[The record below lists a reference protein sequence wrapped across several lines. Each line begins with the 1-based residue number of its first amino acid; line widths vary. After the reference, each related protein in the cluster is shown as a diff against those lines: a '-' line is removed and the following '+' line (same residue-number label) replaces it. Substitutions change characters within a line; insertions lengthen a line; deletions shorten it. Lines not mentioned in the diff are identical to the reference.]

1 MPSPLESTAG
11 DRTLLGAWS
20 ERGDQESFQALCHR
34 HAGLVVDTCRRL
46 RSPDA
51 DEAAQAVFITL
62 ARKPRSVA
70 EPERLAGWLLGTA
83 RRVVAHQHRASA
95 RRQRHEQEAAMEAAR
110 SQASRPTDWSE
121 ARPLLDDALARLS
134 PARREAVARFYLEGK
149 PQAVVAA
156 ELGCSVDAVKN
167 RIHEGLTQLRA
178 AFAKRGVVLGAAALA
193 SGLASEAAASDPA
206 VSLACCQGALAPAG
220 PSAALAHG
228 VQTAMYLK
236 SATIAASACVLL
248 GTLVTTTLLLGA
260 EAPPRPLA
268 VAAAPPVTAG
278 ASVLDP
284 AANAAL
290 DWWRAIAVLPKDS
303 DPIWEK
309 EQAARAGQTV
319 VCTDAELAL
328 LRTPLD
334 LLALGAGNS
343 YCAWGVD
350 QRVEGPG
357 ALLPQLSEFRRLI
370 RLGLLRSQVHGPS
383 GAAATVDDLLLCLR
397 SIRLCSTGSGSL
409 ISCLNGGSMEADCL
423 TRAARVAP
431 SLPATERQRL
441 AAALDRLP
449 PMLDVAT
456 ALMGELEEMT
466 GFLTKMRALP
476 LLEHTKLLGSTM
488 STDGGV
494 HWSSHFSVLEQ
505 LQLMGTVSDDDID
518 RSLRQLAE
526 IAAPLEAYHRR
537 PLAGR
542 LTPFKPVFQG
552 GAESMTPLLNKF
564 FPELDVITKFEVRQ
578 ATTRQQLAA
587 TLAFLDR
594 GEAGLAAH
602 PDPFTGKPFTL
613 VQDGAF
619 RRLVATS
626 PALGKPLDL
635 WIGPRPPDGATSP
648 ANVEP
653 RTQAEH
659 PTSGF

>member
-1 MPSPLESTAG
+1 MTSPLESTAG
-11 DRTLLGAWS
+11 DRALLGAWI

-70 EPERLAGWLLGTA
+70 QPERLAGWLLGTA

-110 SQASRPTDWSE
+110 NQASRPTDWSE

-167 RIHEGLTQLRA
+167 RIHEGLAQLRA
-178 AFAKRGVVLGAAALA
+178 AFAKRGVALGAAALA

-206 VSLACCQGALAPAG
+206 VTLACCQGALAPAG
-220 PSAALAHG
+220 PPAALAHG

-248 GTLVTTTLLLGA
+248 GTLVTTTLMLGA
-260 EAPPRPLA
+260 EAPPKPLA
-268 VAAAPPVTAG
+268 VVAAPPVAAG
-278 ASVLDP
+278 APVLDP

-303 DPIWEK
+303 DPIWKK
-309 EQAARAGQTV
+309 EEARRTQQRVA
-319 VCTDAELAL
+319 CTEAELAL
-328 LRTPLD
+328 LRTPLE
-334 LLALGAGNS
+334 LLALGAANT
-343 YCAWGVD
+343 YCDWGVD
-350 QRVEGPG
+350 LRGE
-357 ALLPQLSEFRRLI
+357 AYNASLPHLGGFRKLI
-370 RLGLLRSQVHGPS
+370 RLGLLRSQVRGPS
-383 GAAATVDDLLLCLR
+383 EGAAAVDDLVLCLR
-397 SIRLCSTGSGSL
+397 STRLCSTGSGL
-409 ISCLNGGSMEADCL
+409 IISFLVAMSMESDCL
-423 TRAARVAP
+423 ATAARIAP
-431 SLPATERQRL
+431 GLPAAERQRL

-449 PMLDVAT
+449 MLEAAT
-456 ALMGELEEMT
+456 ALRGELEFIAGSITEM
-466 GFLTKMRALP
+466 RSRP
-476 LLEHTKLLGSTM
+476 LLERAKFLSGSG
-488 STDGGV
+488 SGD
-494 HWSSHFSVLEQ
+494 SVLKRVQE
-505 LQLMGTVSDDDID
+505 TVINRSDDAID

-526 IAAPLEAYHRR
+526 IAPRLDTYLRQ

-542 LTPFKPVFQG
+542 LMPFKPVFQG
-552 GAESMTPLLNKF
+552 GAEMMTPMLNDL
-564 FPELDVITKFEVRQ
+564 FPKLDSITKSEIRL
-578 ATTRQQLAA
+578 ATTRQQLVAA
-587 TLAFLDR
+587 LAFLDR

-626 PALGKPLDL
+626 PALGNPLDL

-648 ANVEP
+648 AAADEP
-653 RTQAEH
+653 NQDAE
-659 PTSGF
+659 PNSRF